1 MGADRGTLLSQTAGI
16 VASYVAKAS
25 VPVGELPQLIQKVHA
40 ALAGIEEGAWPKPK
54 PFVTIKKSVTPNYVI
69 CLECGRKAQM
79 LKRHLSLAHDLTPEE
94 YRQKWK
100 LPSNYP
106 IVAPKYARQRSE
118 MAKKIGLGRKPKK
131 GRRKKR

>member
-1 MGADRGTLLSQTAGI
+1 MGADRGTLLSQTADI
-16 VASYVAKAS
+16 VASYVAKTS
-25 VPVGELPQLIQKVHA
+25 VPVGELPQLIQQVHA
-40 ALAGIEEGAWPKPK
+40 ALAGIEEGARPKPE
-54 PFVTIKKSVTPNYVI
+54 PAVTIKKSVTPNYVI

-79 LKRHLSLAHDLTPEE
+79 LKRHLSLAHGLTPEE
-94 YRQKWK
+94 YRQKWG

-118 MAKKIGLGRKPKK
+118 IAKKRGLGRKPKK

>member
-1 MGADRGTLLSQTAGI
+1 MGADRGTLLGQTVDI
-16 VASYVAKAS
+16 VASYVAKTS
-25 VPVGELPQLIQKVHA
+25 VPVAELSQLIQQVHA
-40 ALAGIEEGAWPKPK
+40 ALAGVGVEPKPE
-54 PFVTIKKSVTPNYVI
+54 PAVTIKKSITPNYVI
-69 CLECGRKAQM
+69 CLECGRKAQI
-79 LKRHLSLAHDLTPEE
+79 LKQHLSLAHDLTPEE

>member
-1 MGADRGTLLSQTAGI
+1 MGADRGTLLGQTASI
-16 VASYVAKAS
+16 VASYVAKTS
-25 VPVGELPQLIQKVHA
+25 VPVGELPQLIQQVHA
-40 ALAGIEEGAWPKPK
+40 ALAGIAAAGAKPE
-54 PFVTIKKSVTPNYVI
+54 PAVTIKKSLTPNYVI

>member
-1 MGADRGTLLSQTAGI
+1 MGADRGTLLGQTADI
-16 VASYVAKAS
+16 VASYVAKTS
-25 VPVGELPQLIQKVHA
+25 VPVGELPQLIRQVHA
-40 ALAGIEEGAWPKPK
+40 VLAGIAATRPKRE
-54 PFVTIKKSVTPNYVI
+54 PFVPIKKSVTPNYVI

-79 LKRHLSLAHDLTPEE
+79 LKRHLSLAHDLTPDE

-118 MAKKIGLGRKPKK
+118 MAKKRGLGRKPKK

>member
-1 MGADRGTLLSQTAGI
+1 MGADQETLLSQTADI

-25 VPVGELPQLIQKVHA
+25 VPVGELPQLIQQVHA
-40 ALAGIEEGAWPKPK
+40 ALAGVRVEPQPKPK
-54 PFVTIKKSVTPNYVI
+54 PFVTIKGSVTPNYVI

-79 LKRHLSLAHDLTPEE
+79 LKRHLSLAHGLTPEE
-94 YRQKWK
+94 YRQKWG

-118 MAKKIGLGRKPKK
+118 IAKKRGLGRKPKK

>member
-1 MGADRGTLLSQTAGI
+1 MGVDRETLLSQTVSI
-16 VASYVAKAS
+16 VASYVAKIS
-25 VPVGELPQLIQKVHA
+25 IPVGELPQLIRHVHGT
-40 ALAGIEEGAWPKPK
+40 LAGIEPKPK
-54 PFVTIKKSVTPNYVI
+54 PFVTIKESVTPNYVI

-118 MAKKIGLGRKPKK
+118 MAKKRGLGRKPKK

>member
-1 MGADRGTLLSQTAGI
+1 MGADQGTLLSQTVSI
-16 VASYVAKAS
+16 VVSYVAKIS
-25 VPVGELPQLIQKVHA
+25 VPVGELPQLIRHVHA
-40 ALAGIEEGAWPKPK
+40 ALAGVGDEPPPKPK

-69 CLECGRKAQM
+69 CLECGRKSRV
-79 LKRHLSLAHDLTPEE
+79 LKRHLATAHDLTPEE

-118 MAKKIGLGRKPKK
+118 MAKKRGLGGIRCR
-131 GRRKKR
+131 GFRSR

>member
-1 MGADRGTLLSQTAGI
+1 MGADRGTLLSQTADI

-25 VPVGELPQLIQKVHA
+25 VPVGELPQLIRQVHA
-40 ALAGIEEGAWPKPK
+40 ALAGIEPKPK
-54 PFVTIKKSVTPNYVI
+54 PEPAVPIKKSVTPNYVI
-69 CLECGRKAQM
+69 CLECGRKAQI
-79 LKRHLSLAHDLTPEE
+79 LKQHLSLAHDLTPEE

-106 IVAPKYARQRSE
+106 IVAPKYAQQRSE
-118 MAKKIGLGRKPKK
+118 IAKKIQLGRKPNK